1 MTGGPG
7 RCGKRWRPA
16 VHTEICAGSTVAF
29 TTVSDAGLVHLGAL
43 PNLKELNARGTKVT
57 KAGVAKLKQ
66 RLPEIKVGFG
76 PAPK

>member
-1 MTGGPG
+1 MGVTD
-7 RCGKRWRPA
+7 
-16 VHTEICAGSTVAF
+16 AGLEQLKALQNLRGLQVAF
-29 TTVSDAGLVHLGAL
+29 TTISDAGLVHLGAL

-66 RLPEIKVGFG
+66 RLPEIEVGFG